1 MTLGQRRQDP
11 SSGGSL
17 PTEVLWLSGLDVE
30 SYLLSLAFGVTN
42 GIQRFCSVLI
52 PAVCFRHLDSV

>member
-1 MTLGQRRQDP
+1 MTLGQRRRDP
-11 SSGGSL
+11 SSGGGL

-42 GIQRFCSVLI
+42 WG
-52 PAVCFRHLDSV
+52 FRDSALS